1 MFLHELISLQC
12 TVLTNLQL
20 VDHPAN
26 QKIQWGEK
34 HQYSKA
40 KINRPPHRAMQ
51 EIKRHPNLK
60 RRRPH
65 HVYICHHIHQP
76 LRVHW
81 HQVHN
86 LSRGW
91 LWPWFI
97 AQYESLENK
106 RKFTLF
112 CNFRLW
118 YKRLLL
124 YKWSIA
130 LKTSINEWL
139 GNVFKYCASNKLL
152 INFNT
157 KIRRNLALRW
167 QNVIFKYL
175 GTFFDEHL
183 KWYAIERLK
192 RTNCKLSIKWESATI
207 RNKEKFIRY
216 DQQAKKQCSTTPRGR
231 ATPQRAAP
239 HVTYCNRWRPQA
251 NSREFNFA

>member
-51 EIKRHPNLK
+51 EIKRHSNLK

-183 KWYAIERLK
+183 KWHANDLSVLTANWRSSENPQRFAIRNNLSAMISKQRNNAVQPLK
-192 RTNCKLSIKWESATI
+192 RACNSPE
-207 RNKEKFIRY
+207 
-216 DQQAKKQCSTTPRGR
+216 GR
-231 ATPQRAAP
+231 PAC
-239 HVTYCNRWRPQA
+239 HVLQ
-251 NSREFNFA
+251 